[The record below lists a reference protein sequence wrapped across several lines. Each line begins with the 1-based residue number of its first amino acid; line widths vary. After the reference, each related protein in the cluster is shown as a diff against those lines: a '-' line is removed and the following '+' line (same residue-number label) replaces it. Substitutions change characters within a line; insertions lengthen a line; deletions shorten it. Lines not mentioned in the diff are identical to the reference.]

1 MSEENAVSPDDTVTS
16 QRKIG
21 SGFGRD
27 STAADV
33 IAGIDLTGKT
43 AIVTGGYSGL
53 GLETV
58 RALAS
63 AGATV
68 VVPARRPEHA
78 RDVLAAAGLTPATV
92 GGVSVAELD
101 LSDLASV
108 KEFAA
113 GFLAGPAAGTSPA
126 AAPDAAPAT
135 GPGSGRSLDILINNA
150 AIMASPERR
159 VGPGWESQ
167 FATNHL
173 GHFALT
179 NLLWPALAAAQGAR
193 VVALSSTGHKL
204 SAIRFDDINFDAG
217 YDKWR
222 AYGQAKTAN
231 ALFAVQLDALGRNF
245 GVRAFAVHP
254 GGIMTE
260 LQRHLPREEMI
271 AAGWMDEHG
280 KLDPRFKTPAQGAA
294 TSVWAATAP
303 ALQGMGGVYCEDCD
317 IAEATV
323 PGSPEARIR
332 GVDAHAVDR
341 EAARRLWQV
350 SAEMT
355 GINAF
360 PG

>member
-1 MSEENAVSPDDTVTS
+1 MSEENTVTP
-16 QRKIG
+16 QQKIG

-27 STAADV
+27 SMAAEV

-63 AGATV
+63 AGAAV

-78 RDVLAAAGLTPATV
+78 RDVLADSGLTPATE
-92 GGVSVAELD
+92 GGDVSVAELD
-101 LSDLASV
+101 LADQGSV

-113 GFLAGPAAGTSPA
+113 AFLAG
-126 AAPDAAPAT
+126 AAPGA
-135 GPGSGRSLDILINNA
+135 GRSLDILINNA
-150 AIMASPERR
+150 AIMASPERK

-179 NLLWPALAAAQGAR
+179 NLLWPALAAARGAR
-193 VVALSSTGHKL
+193 VVSLSSTGHKL
-204 SAIRFDDINFDAG
+204 SGIRFDDINFDAG

-231 ALFAVQLDALGRNF
+231 ALFAVQLDALGRDF

-303 ALQGMGGVYCEDCD
+303 ALEGMGGVYCEDCD
-317 IAEATV
+317 IADSTV

-332 GVDAHAVDR
+332 SVDAHAVDR
-341 EAARRLWQV
+341 EAAARLWQI
-350 SAEMT
+350 SADMT

-360 PG
+360 R

>member
-1 MSEENAVSPDDTVTS
+1 MNEEYTLTP

-27 STAADV
+27 STAAEV
-33 IAGIDLTGKT
+33 ITGIDLSGKT
-43 AIVTGGYSGL
+43 AMVTGGYSGL

-63 AGATV
+63 AGAAV

-78 RDVLAAAGLTPATV
+78 RSVLAAAGLAPGTRL
-92 GGVSVAELD
+92 GDVSVAELD
-101 LSDLASV
+101 LADQASV
-108 KEFAA
+108 KEFATN
-113 GFLAGPAAGTSPA
+113 FLAG
-126 AAPDAAPAT
+126 AAPGTPRA
-135 GPGSGRSLDILINNA
+135 LDILINNA
-150 AIMASPERR
+150 AIMASPEQR
-159 VGPGWESQ
+159 VGPGWEAQ

-179 NLLWPALAAAQGAR
+179 NLLWPALAAAGEAR
-193 VVALSSTGHKL
+193 VVSLSSTGHKL
-204 SAIRFDDINFDAG
+204 SGIRFEDINFDAG
-217 YDKWR
+217 YDKWQ

-231 ALFAVQLDALGRNF
+231 ALFAVRLDELGKDA

-280 KLDPRFKTPAQGAA
+280 TPDSRFKTPAQGAA

-303 ALQGMGGVYCEDCD
+303 ALKGMGGVYCEDCD
-317 IAEATV
+317 IAEPTV

-341 EAARRLWQV
+341 EAAARLWEL

-360 PG
+360 AG

>member
-1 MSEENAVSPDDTVTS
+1 MSEENSLTP

-27 STAADV
+27 STAAEV
-33 IAGIDLTGKT
+33 IAGVDLTGKT

-63 AGATV
+63 AGAAV

-78 RDVLAAAGLTPATV
+78 RDVLAAAGLTPATER
-92 GGVSVAELD
+92 GDVSVAELD
-101 LSDLASV
+101 LADQASV

-113 GFLAGPAAGTSPA
+113 GFLAGAAPGTS
-126 AAPDAAPAT
+126 
-135 GPGSGRSLDILINNA
+135 RSLDILINNA

-193 VVALSSTGHKL
+193 VVSLSSTGHKL
-204 SAIRFDDINFDAG
+204 SGIRFDDINFDSG

-231 ALFAVQLDALGRNF
+231 ALFAVQLDALGRDF

-271 AAGWMDEHG
+271 AAGWMDAHG

-303 ALQGMGGVYCEDCD
+303 ALEGMGGVYCEDCD

-341 EAARRLWQV
+341 EAAARLWQM

-360 PG
+360 R

>member
-1 MSEENAVSPDDTVTS
+1 MSEENTLTPQ
-16 QRKIG
+16 QRIG

-27 STAADV
+27 STASEI
-33 IAGIDLTGKT
+33 IAGINLGGKT

-63 AGATV
+63 AGAAV
-68 VVPARRPEHA
+68 LVPARRPEHA
-78 RDVLAAAGLTPATV
+78 REVLAAAGLSP
-92 GGVSVAELD
+92 GSGNDVSVAALD
-101 LSDLASV
+101 LADQSSV

-113 GFLAGPAAGTSPA
+113 GFLAGSVGGLVDRGASGTQP
-126 AAPDAAPAT
+126 
-135 GPGSGRSLDILINNA
+135 SLDILINNA

-159 VGPGWESQ
+159 VGAGWESQ

-173 GHFALT
+173 GHYALT
-179 NLLWPALAAAQGAR
+179 NLLWPALRAGEGAR
-193 VVALSSTGHKL
+193 VVSLSSTGHKL
-204 SAIRFDDINFDAG
+204 SGIRFDDINFDSG

-231 ALFAVQLDALGRNF
+231 ALFAVQLDALGRDH

-271 AAGWMDEHG
+271 ASGWMDEHG
-280 KLDPRFKTPAQGAA
+280 TVDSRFKSPAQGAA
-294 TSVWAATAP
+294 TSVWAATSP
-303 ALQGMGGVYCEDCD
+303 ELEGKGGVYCEDCE
-317 IAEATV
+317 IAEPTV

-341 EAARRLWQV
+341 EVAARLWQV

-360 PG
+360 SG